1 MAKHGV
7 RAAILGVLA
16 MMSADVHAGEDA
28 TAGNVRA
35 GRQYAMKMCAEC
47 HDVVSRDGGPLS
59 KVGAPDFHAIA
70 NAKTTSAIGLN
81 VFLVSPHPTMPN
93 FIIADEDRRNVIAYI
108 LSLKDRKKSG
118 PT

>member
-1 MAKHGV
+1 MV
-7 RAAILGVLA
+7 RHSISVAILGLLA
-16 MMSADVHAGEDA
+16 SLSAEVQAADAGSIGDV
-28 TAGNVRA
+28 TAGRK
-35 GRQYAMKMCAEC
+35 YAVQICAEC
-47 HDVVSRDGGPLS
+47 HDVLSRDGGSLS

-93 FIIADEDRRNVIAYI
+93 FIIAEQDRRNIIAYI
-108 LSLKDRKKSG
+108 LSLRDRKKSG